1 MENFPDHYKIVNRK
15 LAAYLKGGKKLYV
28 FLAAIFFVV
37 IFIGFFS
44 PSLLQNKKENWNQEL
59 QDKLSEIRK
68 ASLSIFDERQLKLLT
83 TANELISFA
92 EKNKELTF
100 SSFEAALNDDDN
112 FGKYQIYIFD
122 STNTEAA
129 SNVQTGIGGKDVWES
144 NVKLKTT
151 FFRST
156 PLLSLLCYPDK
167 LQIGGRIYFF
177 IIATIFETDYITKD
191 VTPENNFSSEL
202 ENRFNSEVQVFYTPA
217 KAKSLDGRYSSFEIP
232 NNRGQKIGLITVAK
246 PTLKAELKT
255 FKEDTGKTQSLFI
268 VVGIILLGII
278 LRNETKQLKKRWIKP
293 IIEILFLVF
302 LRWMLFALKFPI
314 DYFPEELTNPNYF
327 SSAFAGGIVKS
338 PMEFLL
344 TALFFFLIVFYI
356 KNYSKN
362 HIENFF
368 ETKLKNAAL
377 RIGISLISIFTLL
390 LSIRGIAAAVKSV
403 VFDSS
408 LRYFDTADLIPG
420 IPHLVMH
427 IAIFLVTLSAIVL
440 IQLVLKIIYLSI
452 PKTFPER
459 KKIIITFLVIPTF
472 AVIFVLV
479 QRQPLVSLLLFL
491 FAIILVLIVFSL
503 TEIRETRILKYLL
516 VISFASSLLTIGL
529 MNFFN
534 TELEKEEIKRTAIF
548 LSRSQESYLNFL
560 LNESLTKIIRQPKL
574 IDIYL
579 SSSINYSSLS
589 LALWLRSSLRDEK
602 VISSIT
608 LLDNRKKILGYFSSG
623 VPGEQLVPQIVQA
636 AITKDLQIFDISDK
650 SKQWQKILCGIIP
663 ITDRNKIVGY
673 VASTVIFTVK
683 NALNV
688 NSTAALF
695 QQPELNLRT
704 LSEKNFNVFLLAED
718 KIYTISGNVLPSTE
732 DASRLYSYLSRQKEG
747 WINYEG
753 ASENLLGFGIQRV
766 NAGSHPYLIVAQ
778 KETAFSFSLF
788 NFFKL
793 FIVHSTFLLS
803 VLLVFFIAR
812 IKGRFRLTFRSQLL
826 FAFLLIAVLPI
837 IALAVYNKN
846 SVEQKNI
853 TLIHNSL
860 KEKASLAENY
870 FKTQISINDRK
881 DLRRLF
887 EESNIN
893 LLLSFSVFDN
903 SQLIYSSQQ
912 NLYDAELLSKN
923 ISSSLITKKDRPG
936 NNGYFIKHFIGS
948 REVISYFR
956 TITLNDE
963 ELLLEVNDYFNQIPV
978 ALNFVEVNVFL
989 FGVYSLAI
997 VLIIIVSS
1005 LLADQISLPIRKLT
1019 RATSAVAH
1027 GDLNVMLNDNSMGE
1041 MKELISGF
1049 NIMTEELRKNQME
1062 LAELEREQA
1071 WKDMA
1076 RQVAHEIK
1084 NPLTPMKLTLQ
1095 QLVAMYR
1102 SKSKNFDSL
1111 FEKVSETILAQIE
1124 TLSQIASEF
1133 SSFAKMPSPNV
1144 SQIDLKKELNEI
1156 ILLFND
1162 ENISIHLTYRAQTE
1176 FFTGDASQFKRMLIN
1191 LIRNS
1196 IQANADTVNF
1206 SIDEDEKHLL
1216 VSVSDNGKGIPDKFL
1231 NKIFNLNFTTKSTG
1245 MGIGLKLAKKFVE
1258 SIEGDIAVKE
1268 TSANGTTFLIQL
1280 PKDIELN
1287 VNS

>member
-1 MENFPDHYKIVNRK
+1 MENFANYYKIVSRK
-15 LAAYLKGGKKLYV
+15 LSAYLQGEKKLYV
-28 FLAAIFFVV
+28 FLTAIFFVV
-37 IFIGFFS
+37 IIIGFFS
-44 PSLLQNKKENWNQEL
+44 PSLLQNKREKWNHEL

-68 ASLSIFDERQLKLLT
+68 TSQSTFDERQSKLIN
-83 TANELISFA
+83 TANEIITFSV
-92 EKNKELTF
+92 KNKDLTISTF
-100 SSFEAALNDDDN
+100 ESSLNDEN
-112 FGKYQIYIFD
+112 FEQYQIFLLD
-122 STNTEAA
+122 STNNEVF
-129 SNVQTGIGGKDVWES
+129 SNAQAGIVGQDVWNE
-144 NVKLKTT
+144 NVELKTT
-151 FFRST
+151 FFYST
-156 PLLSLLCYPDK
+156 PLLTSLCYGDRIHI
-167 LQIGGRIYFF
+167 QGRKYNL
-177 IIATIFETDYITKD
+177 IIASIFESTYITKG
-191 VTPENNFSSEL
+191 VTPENNFSSGL
-202 ENRFNSEVQVFYTPA
+202 ENIFNSEVEVFYTPA
-217 KAKSLDGRYSSFEIP
+217 KAKSLDGRYYSFEIP
-232 NNRGQKIGLITVAK
+232 NNHGQKIGLITVAK

-255 FKEDTGKTQSLFI
+255 FKEETGKTQSLFI
-268 VVGIILLGII
+268 VAGIILLGII
-278 LRNETKQLKKRWIKP
+278 LRNETKQLKKKWIKP
-293 IIEILFLVF
+293 ILEMLFLVF
-302 LRWMLFALKFPI
+302 LRWILFALKFPI

-344 TALFFFLIVFYI
+344 TAFFFCLIVFYI
-356 KNYSKN
+356 KNYFKN
-362 HIENFF
+362 RIADFF
-368 ETKLKNAAL
+368 ETKLKNLVL
-377 RIGISLISIFTLL
+377 RFGLALISIFILL

-427 IAIFLVTLSAIVL
+427 IAIFLVTLSALVL
-440 IQLVLKIIYLSI
+440 IQVVLKIIYLALPGTFSAKK
-452 PKTFPER
+452 KT
-459 KKIIITFLVIPTF
+459 IIVFLVIPLC

-479 QRQPLVSLLLFL
+479 QKQPLISIMLFL
-491 FAIILVLIVFSL
+491 FAIILALIVFFI
-503 TEIRETRILKYLL
+503 TEIRETKVLKYLL
-516 VISFASSLLTIGL
+516 VISFASSLLTISL

-560 LNESLTKIIRQPKL
+560 LNESLTKIVRQPKL
-574 IDIYL
+574 TDLYL
-579 SSSINYSSLS
+579 SSSTNYSSLS
-589 LALWLRSSLRDEK
+589 LALWLQSSLRDEK

-608 LLDNRKKILGYFSSG
+608 LLDNRKKILGYFSCG
-623 VPGEQLVPQIVQA
+623 VSGEQLVPQIAQA

-650 SKQWQKILCGIIP
+650 TKQWQKILCGIIP
-663 ITDRNKIVGY
+663 ITVRNQIAGY
-673 VASTVIFTVK
+673 AASTVIFTVK
-683 NALNV
+683 NALSV

-718 KIYTISGNVLPSTE
+718 KIYAISGNVLPSAD
-732 DASRLYSYLSRQKEG
+732 DASRLYSYLSKEKEG

-753 ASENLLGFGIQRV
+753 ASENLLGFGIQRI

-793 FIVHSTFLLS
+793 FIVHSTFLLA
-803 VLLVFFIAR
+803 VLLIFFLTR
-812 IKGRFRLTFRSQLL
+812 IKGKFRLTFRSQLL

-860 KEKASLAENY
+860 KEKAGLAENY
-870 FKTQISINDRK
+870 FITQIPNNGRK
-881 DLRRLF
+881 QLQKVF
-887 EESNIN
+887 EDANKN

-912 NLYDAELLSKN
+912 NLYDAALLSKN
-923 ISSSLITKKDRPG
+923 MSSLLAAKKDQPG
-936 NNGYFIKHFIGS
+936 NGYFVKHFIGS
-948 REVISYFR
+948 REVISYFK
-956 TITLNDE
+956 TISLNNQ

-1041 MKELISGF
+1041 MKELLSGF
-1049 NIMTEELRKNQME
+1049 NIMTEELRKNQQE

-1071 WKDMA
+1071 WKEMA

-1095 QLVAMYR
+1095 QLVAMYKT
-1102 SKSKNFDSL
+1102 KSKNFDSL

-1133 SSFAKMPSPNV
+1133 SSFAKMPSLNLTE
-1144 SQIDLKKELNEI
+1144 IDLKKSLSEI

-1162 ENISIHLTYRAQTE
+1162 ENISISLNYHANATTLM
-1176 FFTGDASQFKRMLIN
+1176 GDESQLKRMFIN

-1196 IQANADTVNF
+1196 IQATADAVSFT
-1206 SIDEDEKHLL
+1206 IDEDEKYLFIK
-1216 VSVSDNGKGIPDKFL
+1216 VSDNGKGIPDKFL
-1231 NKIFNLNFTTKSTG
+1231 HKIFTINFTTKTTG
-1245 MGIGLKLAKKFVE
+1245 MGLGLKLAKKFVE
-1258 SIEGDIAVKE
+1258 SVNGDISVKE
-1268 TSANGTTFLIQL
+1268 SSSAGTTFLIRFLKEIGHQ
-1280 PKDIELN
+1280 D
-1287 VNS
+1287 VAV

>member
-1 MENFPDHYKIVNRK
+1 MENFPDNYKIVSRK
-15 LAAYLKGGKKLYV
+15 LAAYLKGGKKIYV

-37 IFIGFFS
+37 IFIGFIS
-44 PSLLQNKKENWNQEL
+44 PYLLQNKKANWNQEL
-59 QDKLSEIRK
+59 QEKLSEIRK
-68 ASLSIFDERQLKLLT
+68 ASLSIFDERQLKVLN

-100 SSFEAALNDDDN
+100 SSLETALNDDEN
-112 FGKYQIYIFD
+112 FGQYQIYIFD
-122 STNTEAA
+122 STKTEAA
-129 SNVQTGIGGKDVWES
+129 SNVQTGIGGKDVWDN

-156 PLLSLLCYPDK
+156 PLLSLLCYADK
-167 LQIGGRIYFF
+167 LQIEGKTYFF
-177 IIATIFETDYITKD
+177 IIATIFETDYITRE
-191 VTPENNFSSEL
+191 VTPDNNFSFEL

-217 KAKSLDGRYSSFEIP
+217 KAKSLDGRYYSFEIP
-232 NNRGQKIGLITVAK
+232 NNHGQKIGLITVAK

-268 VVGIILLGII
+268 VAGIILLGVI

-302 LRWMLFALKFPI
+302 FRWILFVLKFPI

-344 TALFFFLIVFYI
+344 TSLFFCLIVFYI

-368 ETKLKNAAL
+368 ETKLKNGAL
-377 RIGISLISIFTLL
+377 RIGIGLISIFTLL
-390 LSIRGIAAAVKSV
+390 LSIRGIAAAAKSV

-420 IPHLVMH
+420 IPHLIMH
-427 IAIFLVTLSAIVL
+427 IATFLVTLSAVVL
-440 IQLVLKIIYLSI
+440 IQVVLKIIYLSL
-452 PKTFPER
+452 PKTLSELM
-459 KKIIITFLVIPTF
+459 KIIITFLIIPLF
-472 AVIFVLV
+472 AIIFVLV
-479 QRQPLVSLLLFL
+479 QRQPLISLLLFL
-491 FAIILVLIVFSL
+491 FAVILVLIIFFI

-579 SSSINYSSLS
+579 SSPTNYSALS
-589 LALWLRSSLRDEK
+589 LALWLQSSLRDEK
-602 VISSIT
+602 IISSIT
-608 LLDNRKKILGYFSSG
+608 LLDNRKKILGYFSCG
-623 VPGEQLVPQIVQA
+623 VPGEQLVPQIAQA

-650 SKQWQKILCGIIP
+650 TKQWQKILCGIIP

-673 VASTVIFTVK
+673 VASTVIFKVK

-688 NSTAALF
+688 NPITALF

-718 KIYTISGNVLPSTE
+718 KIYTISGNVLPSAE
-732 DASRLYSYLSRQKEG
+732 DASRLYSYFSKEKEG

-860 KEKASLAENY
+860 KEKANLAENY
-870 FKTQISINDRK
+870 FKTQISNKDRK
-881 DLRRLF
+881 ELRSLF
-887 EESNIN
+887 EESNLN
-893 LLLSFSVFDN
+893 LLLSFSVYDN
-903 SQLIYSSQQ
+903 AQLIYSSQQ
-912 NLYDAELLSKN
+912 NLYDAALLSKN
-923 ISSSLITKKDRPG
+923 ISSSLATKKDQPG
-936 NNGYFIKHFIGS
+936 NGYFIKHFIGS

-956 TITLNDE
+956 TITLNNQ

-1019 RATSAVAH
+1019 RATRAVAH

-1162 ENISIHLTYRAQTE
+1162 ENISIHLTYTAHTD

-1196 IQANADTVNF
+1196 IQANADRVNF
-1206 SIDEDEKHLL
+1206 SIDEDEKYLL
-1216 VSVSDNGKGIPDKFL
+1216 VSVSDNGKGIADKFL

-1258 SIEGDIAVKE
+1258 SIDGDIAVKE
-1268 TSANGTTFLIQL
+1268 TSANGTTFLIRL
-1280 PKDIELN
+1280 PKEI
-1287 VNS
+1287 